1 MWAHSRLLCMR
12 LKFSGHFPEKLIESE
27 KKKFFFNFWNLIW
40 YFELGF
46 LSFNSYVYYL
56 TRGFIVSTGAFNL
69 ATRAFSLVT
78 CEFELV
84 THEFELVTQKIELET
99 RRLELVPRMSKL
111 VTHVLLFH
119 HNNRREILE
128 NKDFLI

>member
-27 KKKFFFNFWNLIW
+27 KKKNFNFWNLI

-56 TRGFIVSTGAFNL
+56 THGFIVSTGAFNL
-69 ATRAFSLVT
+69 ATPAFSLVT

-111 VTHVLLFH
+111 VTR
-119 HNNRREILE
+119 NS
-128 NKDFLI
+128 